1 MHTGKEYIMAMK
13 KIDQVDAAMR
23 AKAAEAKKAIE
34 DVAKEVIRGDWGSG
48 ETRKTRLTEAG
59 FDYEAVQKEVNR
71 ILAEK

>member
-71 ILAEK
+71 ILAGK

>member
-1 MHTGKEYIMAMK
+1 MAMK

>member
-1 MHTGKEYIMAMK
+1 MAMK

-71 ILAEK
+71 ILAGK